1 MPMARKRKWRMA
13 LHKYSVG
20 LDGGLRIREVDELFG
35 NKWRLRKVKAVM
47 ERLVKMYSERNSVY
61 RAFETEYGRT
71 GHIRGVKGAVAY
83 LKQK

>member
-1 MPMARKRKWRMA
+1 MA